1 MQWKLFSMKVFLYWT
16 ILLTKEVLLSD
27 TKVPIVANHNKQ
39 IRLQVGDI
47 LRLECP
53 IHITSAGGVD
63 SSSNVNNANSA
74 THQLEYSSGVIYNW
88 KVRDLHDY
96 SLDTNSHYRF
106 SQQRRI
112 LEVTEPLQ
120 ISDSGNYT
128 CSGITGFGNR
138 EVTFEVHV
146 RDPKVNLLCAVPNVE
161 NTKLKA
167 PCFIDT
173 ALKTNPSI
181 SVERLVGS
189 SVTFNCEAEGTEP
202 IKYRWFMGNAV
213 ADWITTG
220 QGVRG
225 PILTIDRVGREHTGQ
240 YTCQVSN
247 AVGSLNYT
255 YRLLVNEP
263 PSATPKIL
271 GPVQNYTF
279 KNDDSATV
287 IARIKCA
294 CDEPVIQWL
303 KRVEPGEEL
312 MYEQSGATKIPL
324 PNARITEQNE
334 IYVILGSWVNSPAIV
349 EKTTPY
355 IDRSNNLHE
364 IKISPSSSSSLSSSS
379 LIDINPDLNHLSSMD
394 ITTTNNNN
402 DKPSIYFQPKSN
414 YNKHNQQQFMNQ
426 KKEQLFMTKLRF
438 QKPLNKERHEGKY
451 IVMTMSLSDVKS
463 LEYIVIYVNIVQDS
477 AFLKG
482 RRVLIYFLVPFG
494 LLLAA
499 LGLIAYMFVFRRKR
513 VQNHLISSSNERCIL
528 RTAELSPEAYHII
541 PNGKKSSSLN
551 ASSRLS
557 SNSHNTGKP
566 NYSYMG
572 IQSTYNSSDHQHN
585 QVSKGQELINHFPNI
600 QVNPSHF
607 NLPVNFSQN
616 TINSSDPRL
625 QLNISDD
632 SSRVNSKAS
641 SGPFMNGNCMPT
653 SHPSHCVLPC
663 PPSTQN
669 MTPSNNSDI
678 QQTVNNFNQFPAY
691 FIGSNEQN
699 LNPQMFNDK
708 SLQPTYQP
716 APFPGPMPNFL
727 LTVPPAPSNVS
738 EVSFDQYSAV
748 SQSPVS
754 SSTLTNHY
762 TAPFGEFVH
771 NENTECT
778 DFRHRFQPHYL
789 QT

>member
-1 MQWKLFSMKVFLYWT
+1 MNLKVFPIKILLYWIT
-16 ILLTKEVLLSD
+16 LFLKGVHLSD
-27 TKVPIVANHNKQ
+27 TKVPMVVNHNNQ
-39 IRLQVGDI
+39 IRLQVGDK

-53 IHITSAGGVD
+53 IHITSSGGLV
-63 SSSNVNNANSA
+63 SSNENSNSN
-74 THQLEYSSGVIYNW
+74 QPEYNSGVMYNW

-120 ISDSGNYT
+120 VSDSGNYT
-128 CSGITGFGNR
+128 CLGVTGFGKR

-146 RDPKVNLLCAVPNVE
+146 RDPNINLLCAVPNVE
-161 NTKLKA
+161 NTKAKA
-167 PCFIDT
+167 PCFVDT

-181 SVERLVGS
+181 SLERAIGS

-255 YRLLVNEP
+255 YRLLVSEP
-263 PSATPKIL
+263 PSATPKII

-303 KRVEPGEEL
+303 KRVEPGEEM

-334 IYVILGSWVNSPAIV
+334 VYVILGSWIDSPAIV
-349 EKTTPY
+349 EKTTAY
-355 IDRSNNLHE
+355 TDRSKSIHDMDT
-364 IKISPSSSSSLSSSS
+364 SSSSSASEILSSENNDGKRSMYYHS
-379 LIDINPDLNHLSSMD
+379 KPNYAKQNHLGGE
-394 ITTTNNNN
+394 
-402 DKPSIYFQPKSN
+402 
-414 YNKHNQQQFMNQ
+414 
-426 KKEQLFMTKLRF
+426 KKEQLFVTKLRF
-438 QKPLNKERHEGKY
+438 QKPLEKERHEGKY

-463 LEYIVIYVNIVQDS
+463 LEYIVIYVNVVQES

-482 RRVLIYFLVPFG
+482 RRVLIYFLVPFSI
-494 LLLAA
+494 LLAV

-513 VQNHLISSSNERCIL
+513 APDHLISSSNERCIL
-528 RTAELSPEAYHII
+528 RTAELTPEAYHVI
-541 PNGKKSSSLN
+541 PNGKKSSSLH
-551 ASSRLS
+551 ASSRQS
-557 SNSHNTGKP
+557 SNSQNTGKP
-566 NYSYMG
+566 NYSFMG
-572 IQSTYNSSDHQHN
+572 VQSVYPSNDNQYNQTQTGS
-585 QVSKGQELINHFPNI
+585 ELNNPYPNI

-607 NLPVNFSQN
+607 NQAVNFSQN
-616 TINSSDPRL
+616 TSMTSDPRL
-625 QLNISDD
+625 LLNISDD

-641 SGPFMNGNCMPT
+641 SGPIMNGNCMPNS
-653 SHPSHCVLPC
+653 SHPSHCLLPC
-663 PPSTQN
+663 PPNPHSITP
-669 MTPSNNSDI
+669 PSNQSDI
-678 QQTVNNFNQFPAY
+678 QQTMNNFNQFPAY
-691 FIGSNEQN
+691 FIGSSEKN
-699 LNPQMFNDK
+699 LNPQVFNDN
-708 SLQPTYQP
+708 SIQQPTYQP
-716 APFPGPMPNFL
+716 APFPGIMLN
-727 LTVPPAPSNVS
+727 VPQPPSNVS
-738 EVSFDQYSAV
+738 DVSFDQYSAV

-762 TAPFGEFVH
+762 TAPFGDFVH
-771 NENTECT
+771 NENSDCK
-778 DFRHRFQPHYL
+778 DFRQHFQPHYL
-789 QT
+789 RT

>member
-1 MQWKLFSMKVFLYWT
+1 MIWKLFSIKIFVYWT
-16 ILLTKEVLLSD
+16 TLLIREVLLSD
-27 TKVPIVANHNKQ
+27 TKVPMVVNHNNQ
-39 IRLQVGDI
+39 IRLQVGDL

-53 IHITSAGGVD
+53 IHITSTGGLV
-63 SSSNVNNANSA
+63 SLSNDRDINSN
-74 THQLEYSSGVIYNW
+74 THQSEYNTGVIYNW
-88 KVRDLHDY
+88 KVQDLHDY
-96 SLDTNSHYRF
+96 SLDTNDHYRF

-128 CSGITGFGNR
+128 CSGITGFGKR

-146 RDPKVNLLCAVPNVE
+146 RDPNVNLLCAVPNVE
-161 NTKLKA
+161 NTKAKA

-181 SVERLVGS
+181 SLERLIGS

-225 PILTIDRVGREHTGQ
+225 PVLTIDRVGREHTGQ
-240 YTCQVSN
+240 YTCQVAN

-255 YRLLVNEP
+255 YKLLVSEP

-271 GPVQNYTF
+271 GPEQNYTF
-279 KNDDSATV
+279 KNDETAV
-287 IARIKCA
+287 VMARIKCA

-324 PNARITEQNE
+324 PSARITEQNE
-334 IYVILGSWVNSPAIV
+334 FYVILGSWVNSPAIV
-349 EKTTPY
+349 EKTTAY
-355 IDRSNNLHE
+355 TDRSSTFHD
-364 IKISPSSSSSLSSSS
+364 IKLSSSS
-379 LIDINPDLNHLSSMD
+379 INANKDFNHLQIIDDVDDDS
-394 ITTTNNNN
+394 NNNN
-402 DKPSIYFQPKSN
+402 NNEKPSIYFQPKTN
-414 YNKHNQQQFMNQ
+414 YNNKHNQQHFTNQ

-438 QKPLNKERHEGKY
+438 QKPINKERHEGKY

-463 LEYIVIYVNIVQDS
+463 LEYIVIYVNIDQDS
-477 AFLKG
+477 AFAKG

-494 LLLAA
+494 LLLAV

-513 VQNHLISSSNERCIL
+513 APSHLISSSNERCIL
-528 RTAELSPEAYHII
+528 RTAELSPEAYHVI

-551 ASSRLS
+551 TSSRLS
-557 SNSHNTGKP
+557 SNSQNTGKP

-572 IQSTYNSSDHQHN
+572 IQSSYNSSDNHHN
-585 QVSKGQELINHFPNI
+585 QTSKGQELLNHYPNI

-607 NLPVNFSQN
+607 NQPANFSQN
-616 TINSSDPRL
+616 TPISSDPRL
-625 QLNISDD
+625 LLNISDD

-641 SGPFMNGNCMPT
+641 SGMNGNCMPA
-653 SHPSHCVLPC
+653 SHPSHCILPC
-663 PPSTQN
+663 PPNTHN
-669 MTPSNNSDI
+669 MTPSNHSDI
-678 QQTVNNFNQFPAY
+678 QQAINNFNQFPAY
-691 FIGSNEQN
+691 FMSSNEQN
-699 LNPQMFNDK
+699 LNPQSFNGK
-708 SLQPTYQP
+708 PPQPTYQP
-716 APFPGPMPNFL
+716 APFPGPMPNFML
-727 LTVPPAPSNVS
+727 NVPPAPSNVS

-762 TAPFGEFVH
+762 TAPFGDFVH
-771 NENTECT
+771 NENSECK
-778 DFRHRFQPHYL
+778 DFRHHFQPHYL

>member
-1 MQWKLFSMKVFLYWT
+1 MVFLPGFF
-16 ILLTKEVLLSD
+16 SD
-27 TKVPIVANHNKQ
+27 TKVPMVVNHNNQ
-39 IRLQVGDI
+39 IRLQVGDL

-53 IHITSAGGVD
+53 IHITSTGGLV
-63 SSSNVNNANSA
+63 SSSNDNDASSK
-74 THQLEYSSGVIYNW
+74 THQPEYNTGVIYNW

-96 SLDTNSHYRF
+96 SLDTNNHYHF

-120 ISDSGNYT
+120 VSDSGNYT
-128 CSGITGFGNR
+128 CSGITGFGKR

-146 RDPKVNLLCAVPNVE
+146 RDPNVNLLCAVPNIE
-161 NTKLKA
+161 NTKAKA

-181 SVERLVGS
+181 SLERLIGS

-202 IKYRWFMGNAV
+202 IKYRWFMGSAV

-247 AVGSLNYT
+247 LVGSLNYT
-255 YRLLVNEP
+255 YRLLVSEP

-279 KNDDSATV
+279 KTDDSATV

-334 IYVILGSWVNSPAIV
+334 VYVILGSWINSPAIV
-349 EKTTPY
+349 EKTTAYTDRLDSLHDIKTSPISSTSLNGNMDVNHLQI
-355 IDRSNNLHE
+355 IDSNNDE
-364 IKISPSSSSSLSSSS
+364 
-379 LIDINPDLNHLSSMD
+379 
-394 ITTTNNNN
+394 
-402 DKPSIYFQPKSN
+402 KPSIYFQPKVN
-414 YNKHNQQQFMNQ
+414 YNNKHNQ

-494 LLLAA
+494 LLLAI

-513 VQNHLISSSNERCIL
+513 APNHLISSSNERCIL
-528 RTAELSPEAYHII
+528 RTAELSPKAYNVI

-551 ASSRLS
+551 TSSRLS
-557 SNSHNTGKP
+557 SNSQNTGKP

-572 IQSTYNSSDHQHN
+572 IQTTYNSSDNQHN
-585 QVSKGQELINHFPNI
+585 QASNGQELINHYPNI
-600 QVNPSHF
+600 QVNPSLF
-607 NLPVNFSQN
+607 NQSVNFSQN
-616 TINSSDPRL
+616 TPISSDPRL
-625 QLNISDD
+625 LLNISDD

-641 SGPFMNGNCMPT
+641 SGSFMNGNCLPT
-653 SHPSHCVLPC
+653 SHPSHCILPC
-663 PPSTQN
+663 PPNTHN
-669 MTPSNNSDI
+669 MTPSNHSDI
-678 QQTVNNFNQFPAY
+678 QQARNNFDQFPAY
-691 FIGSNEQN
+691 FMNSNGQN
-699 LNPQMFNDK
+699 LNPQMFNEK

-716 APFPGPMPNFL
+716 APFPGSIPNFML
-727 LTVPPAPSNVS
+727 SVPPAPSNAS
-738 EVSFDQYSAV
+738 EISFDQYSAV

-762 TAPFGEFVH
+762 TAPFSEFVH
-771 NENTECT
+771 NENSECK
-778 DFRHRFQPHYL
+778 DFRHHFQSHYL

>member
-1 MQWKLFSMKVFLYWT
+1 MIWRLFSIKAFVFWT
-16 ILLTKEVLLSD
+16 ILLIREVLLSD
-27 TKVPIVANHNKQ
+27 TKVPMVVNHNNQ
-39 IRLQVGDI
+39 IRLQVGDL

-53 IHITSAGGVD
+53 IHITSTGGLV
-63 SSSNVNNANSA
+63 SSSNDNDASSK
-74 THQLEYSSGVIYNW
+74 THQLEYNTGVIYNW

-96 SLDTNSHYRF
+96 SLDTNNHYHF

-120 ISDSGNYT
+120 VSDSGNYT
-128 CSGITGFGNR
+128 CSGITGFGKR

-146 RDPKVNLLCAVPNVE
+146 RDPNVNLLCAIPNVE
-161 NTKLKA
+161 NTKAKA
-167 PCFIDT
+167 PCFTDT

-181 SVERLVGS
+181 SLERLIGS

-202 IKYRWFMGNAV
+202 IKYRWFMGSAV

-247 AVGSLNYT
+247 SVGSLNYT
-255 YRLLVNEP
+255 YRLLVSEP

-279 KNDDSATV
+279 KTDDSATV

-334 IYVILGSWVNSPAIV
+334 IYVILGSWINSPAIV
-349 EKTTPY
+349 EKTTAY
-355 IDRSNNLHE
+355 TDRLDSLHDM
-364 IKISPSSSSSLSSSS
+364 KTSPTSSSL
-379 LIDINPDLNHLSSMD
+379 NANRDLNHLQIIDS
-394 ITTTNNNN
+394 NN
-402 DKPSIYFQPKSN
+402 DEKPSIYFQPKVN
-414 YNKHNQQQFMNQ
+414 YNNKQNQ

-494 LLLAA
+494 LLLAI

-513 VQNHLISSSNERCIL
+513 VPNHLISSSNERCIL
-528 RTAELSPEAYHII
+528 RTAELSPEAYHVIQ
-541 PNGKKSSSLN
+541 NGKKSSSLN
-551 ASSRLS
+551 TSSRLS
-557 SNSHNTGKP
+557 SNSQNTGKP

-572 IQSTYNSSDHQHN
+572 IQSTYNSGDNQHN
-585 QVSKGQELINHFPNI
+585 QASNGQELINHYPNI
-600 QVNPSHF
+600 QVNPSRF
-607 NLPVNFSQN
+607 NQSVNFSQN
-616 TINSSDPRL
+616 TPISSDPRL
-625 QLNISDD
+625 LLNISDD

-641 SGPFMNGNCMPT
+641 SGSFMNGNCLPA
-653 SHPSHCVLPC
+653 SHPSHCILPC
-663 PPSTQN
+663 PPNTHN
-669 MTPSNNSDI
+669 MTPSNHSDI
-678 QQTVNNFNQFPAY
+678 QKAINNFNQFPAH
-691 FIGSNEQN
+691 FMSSNEQN
-699 LNPQMFNDK
+699 INPQMFNEK

-716 APFPGPMPNFL
+716 APFPGSVPNFML
-727 LTVPPAPSNVS
+727 SVPPAPSNAS

-771 NENTECT
+771 NENSECK
-778 DFRHRFQPHYL
+778 DFRYHFQSHYL